1 MLFQFFQRS
10 VSRRDK
16 KTENDGANF
25 CGSTHIDF
33 ISVIGLCRL
42 VAIITTSDSS
52 I

>member
-25 CGSTHIDF
+25 CGSTSTHIDF
-33 ISVIGLCRL
+33 ISVIVTVRALL
-42 VAIITTSDSS
+42 DLLL
-52 I
+52 